1 MAKIKGGDAMLFV
14 NGKSISYATSHT
26 LHLAGETQDTSNKD
40 EGGGGWASSE
50 VSIIS
55 WDASSDNF
63 YSTDGAGNNY
73 DDLVSYMVA
82 RTPITGVFGLKS
94 STAENVPDGGWSY
107 AVPYYK
113 GNCVITDINLNAPV
127 GEYATFTVQLQ
138 GVGPLTKITQ

>member
-55 WDASSDNF
+55 CDASSDNF
-63 YSTDGAGNNY
+63 YSTDGEGNNY

-107 AVPYYK
+107 TTPYYK
-113 GNCVITDINLNAPV
+113 GNCVITDISLNAPV